1 MKQMER
7 ESKSVNAESLTGAL
21 NRHSAQNR
29 RQAGKTKVFEK
40 IGDNQLWI
48 TQHEKGVLRNASKCK
63 PLALTTEELAEGSAT
78 KTQNHISATGT
89 KERVAKTFEQERR
102 AETMKSLSSGQLAMS
117 TTN

>member
-1 MKQMER
+1 MESQ
-7 ESKSVNAESLTGAL
+7 SKIDKTLLKT
-21 NRHSAQNR
+21 
-29 RQAGKTKVFEK
+29 GKTKVFK
-40 IGDNQLWI
+40 KLGDKQMWS
-48 TQHEKGVLRNASKCK
+48 TQHEEGVLRSASKCR
-63 PLALTTEELAEGSAT
+63 PLALTTEELAEGSVT